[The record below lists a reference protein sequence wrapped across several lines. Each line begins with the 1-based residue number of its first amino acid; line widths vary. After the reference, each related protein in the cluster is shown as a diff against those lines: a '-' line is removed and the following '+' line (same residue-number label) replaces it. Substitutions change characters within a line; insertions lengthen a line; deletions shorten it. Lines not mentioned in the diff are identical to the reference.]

1 MTTDRHDDQARDLS
15 DTLYA
20 LRRLLWAFQGLS
32 DALHPD
38 HDLEGEQRANVSYL
52 VSVLAERFSTL
63 LEAALNAEDQVRH
76 PPIIQGPS
84 GPAQA

>member
-1 MTTDRHDDQARDLS
+1 MTTERHGDQAQDLR

-38 HDLEGEQRANVSYL
+38 HDLDGEGRANVSHL

-63 LEAALNAEDQVRH
+63 IEAALDAEDQGRH
-76 PPIIQGPS
+76 GPIIQGPS

>member
-1 MTTDRHDDQARDLS
+1 MTTERHDDQRDLT

-20 LRRLLWAFQGLS
+20 LRRVLWAFQGLS

-38 HDLEGEQRANVSYL
+38 HDLDGEGRANVSHL